1 MMNFNFPNMFF
12 PFGMQMPQQFD
23 MSKMPFG
30 FDMSKMPFGFDM
42 SKMPFPFCMQQGQ
55 SQDEEKTNPFG
66 FDMSKM
72 QFPFFMNPMSFM
84 NQMPFWF
91 DMSKMPFG
99 FDMSK
104 MPFPFCMQQ
113 NQSQDEEKTNP
124 FGFDMSK
131 MQFPFFMNPMS
142 FMNQMPFQFDMSKM
156 PFKFDKEKCPIPFDL
171 EKLPIKIDFSLIE
184 ALFKMFASFA
194 NPGQKSE
201 EGGENNGMPFQNL
214 NIPMELIQF
223 IMRLEMSPQ
232 GLEKLQNI
240 LDKIFE
246 MYSKEEE

>member
-30 FDMSKMPFGFDM
+30 FDMSKMPF
-42 SKMPFPFCMQQGQ
+42 
-55 SQDEEKTNPFG
+55 
-66 FDMSKM
+66 
-72 QFPFFMNPMSFM
+72 
-84 NQMPFWF
+84 
-91 DMSKMPFG
+91 
-99 FDMSK
+99 
-104 MPFPFCMQQ
+104 PFCMQQ
-113 NQSQDEEKTNP
+113 NQSQDEEKTSP

-142 FMNQMPFQFDMSKM
+142 FMNQMPFQFDMSKMPFGFDMSKM